1 MARRVDVRKGSH
13 VSVDAIVL
21 EHPED
26 VILGTERQTVLKLAP
41 LAIGRGHVIWAK
53 GSLFVSNSK
62 VTLELE
68 AQLGGRDVAEN
79 ITFNEKH
86 GTVTFALAV
95 ATTLPGEDED
105 LFVAA
110 TLQAFSR
117 PFVGGPETGL
127 AVMHNAKLVDLA
139 VDSVSVQQ
147 V

>member
-1 MARRVDVRKGSH
+1 VRKGIH
-13 VSVDAIVL
+13 VPIDAIVL

-26 VILGTERQTVLKLAP
+26 IILGGARQTVLKLAP

-53 GSLFVSNSK
+53 GSLFVSNSM
-62 VTLELE
+62 VTLELDI
-68 AQLGGRDVAEN
+68 GGFGARDVAQN
-79 ITFNEKH
+79 ITFNENH
-86 GTVTFALAV
+86 GTVTFALTV
-95 ATTLPGEDED
+95 AATLPGEDDE

-127 AVMHNAKLVDLA
+127 AVMHNAKLVDLT

>member
-1 MARRVDVRKGSH
+1 MPPDDSRGRPDRVALSRPRGPVCPPRADRSCVR
-13 VSVDAIVL
+13 VRV
-21 EHPED
+21 
-26 VILGTERQTVLKLAP
+26 R
-41 LAIGRGHVIWAK
+41 
-53 GSLFVSNSK
+53 
-62 VTLELE
+62 LE
-68 AQLGGRDVAEN
+68 AFGARDVAED
-79 ITFNEKH
+79 ITFDEKH

-95 ATTLPGEDED
+95 ATTLPGEDGE

-110 TLQAFSR
+110 TLQAFSL